1 MKPCLLVMAAG
12 MGSRYGGLKQMDPVG
27 PNGEW
32 ILEYS
37 IYDAIQA
44 GFEKVIFIISKA
56 IEADFKE
63 TIGKKLM
70 GRIDIDYVI
79 QSLEDIPL
87 KVPKGRIKPWGTAHA
102 VYACR
107 HLIHGPFAVINADDF
122 YGRDAYLKVY
132 KHLMS
137 DSGNFA
143 LIGYEL
149 KNTVTENGGVARG
162 LCHIE
167 DDKLVDIVERT
178 HIEKRAQGI
187 VYLEDDKCFEL
198 DASSLV
204 SMNLWGFTRTLID
217 ELDIGLKI
225 FLEENLSH
233 NPLKCEYYLPSLV
246 DTMIKAQ
253 KIQVD
258 VIKTNEKWF
267 GVTYAGDKILV
278 ETSIETLIEKEIYPR
293 KLWED

>member
-1 MKPCLLVMAAG
+1 MAAG